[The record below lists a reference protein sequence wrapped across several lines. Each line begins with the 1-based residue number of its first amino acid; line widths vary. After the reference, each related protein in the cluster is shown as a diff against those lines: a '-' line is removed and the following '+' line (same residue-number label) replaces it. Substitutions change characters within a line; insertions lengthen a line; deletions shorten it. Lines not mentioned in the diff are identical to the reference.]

1 MRSVLQSI
9 VPLLRKQM
17 DGEDV
22 TLTRHDLRQ
31 VQGFILTLQDAGS
44 EALRSDLNS
53 VRVELTKGKI
63 TKLVGLDLERR

>member
-1 MRSVLQSI
+1 MLQSI